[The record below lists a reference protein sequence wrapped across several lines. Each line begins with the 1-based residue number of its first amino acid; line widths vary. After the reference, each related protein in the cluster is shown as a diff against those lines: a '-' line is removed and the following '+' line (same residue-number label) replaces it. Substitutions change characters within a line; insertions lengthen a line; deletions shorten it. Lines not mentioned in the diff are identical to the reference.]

1 MNRENSEENL
11 EILQEYIDWCFD
23 VIVMKKNQIAC
34 SPAKSETPSSK
45 RSRPADS
52 PETTSPT
59 GQAFDSAST
68 IIEGPPHPT
77 TMPCWWG
84 MPPAAGA
91 LVVSG
96 SGAGCS
102 GGRWPALDG
111 RSVGPGFAGPLLG
124 GGGALGSP
132 GPGRSA
138 LVWPTAGRAC
148 GLAAVLVMQ
157 HFRGL
162 RVFSVVYACSKQTLV
177 LLADS
182 RLSVCLSPLVRAACA
197 CASERG
203 SGNGNMAEL
212 TQKHALEMVRA
223 DGSDDGSVTFVLHEE
238 DHTLGNSLRYM
249 IMKSQDVE
257 FCGYSITHPSESK
270 INFRIQTRDGV
281 PASEPLRNG
290 LNNLTE
296 VCKHVLQTFETRM
309 NAFKDSE
316 ESMT

>member
-1 MNRENSEENL
+1 MIRL
-11 EILQEYIDWCFD
+11 LQQC
-23 VIVMKKNQIAC
+23 VNT
-34 SPAKSETPSSK
+34 SLT
-45 RSRPADS
+45 RS
-52 PETTSPT
+52 
-59 GQAFDSAST
+59 
-68 IIEGPPHPT
+68 
-77 TMPCWWG
+77 
-84 MPPAAGA
+84 
-91 LVVSG
+91 
-96 SGAGCS
+96 
-102 GGRWPALDG
+102 
-111 RSVGPGFAGPLLG
+111 
-124 GGGALGSP
+124 
-132 GPGRSA
+132 
-138 LVWPTAGRAC
+138 
-148 GLAAVLVMQ
+148 
-157 HFRGL
+157 
-162 RVFSVVYACSKQTLV
+162 
-177 LLADS
+177 
-182 RLSVCLSPLVRAACA
+182 RAACA
-197 CASERG
+197 CASER
-203 SGNGNMAEL
+203 GNGNMAEL